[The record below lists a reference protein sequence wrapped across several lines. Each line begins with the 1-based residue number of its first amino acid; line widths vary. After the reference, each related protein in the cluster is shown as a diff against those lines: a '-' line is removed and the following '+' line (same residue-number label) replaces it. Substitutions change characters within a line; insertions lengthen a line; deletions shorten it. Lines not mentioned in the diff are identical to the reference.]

1 MNTKSS
7 KKANKTKSL
16 VNRCISKLRNK
27 SIDYKI
33 RFAELLI
40 NLYDVPLQE
49 GIKILDYIFYKNIR
63 KSDREVAN
71 EEYDQLYDVLSIKAI
86 TRDVNNA
93 TMEELE
99 EQDKIFNAEM
109 DYLQLYNEDRERERK
124 YNEILSR
131 GERGIMGCSNR
142 QKML

>member
-1 MNTKSS
+1 MSTKSS
-7 KKANKTKSL
+7 KRAYKRKGL

-33 RFAELLI
+33 RFAEILI
-40 NLYDVPLQE
+40 KLYDVPLQE

-63 KSDREVAN
+63 KSDREVSN
-71 EEYDQLYDVLSIKAI
+71 EEYDQLYDILSIKAI
-86 TRDVNNA
+86 TREVNNA

-124 YNEILSR
+124 YNEILSK
-131 GERGIMGCSNR
+131 GERGIMR
-142 QKML
+142 